1 MNNPTYI
8 VSCKEIGQNQ
18 SYDLNKIVMGPGYG
32 QRSLKDIQMQHVF
45 GGAYKNVWDS
55 NSVKCPN
62 PPSPI
67 SPPVR
72 ENYAPSFN
80 SYQNPYNP
88 YSDMIKLK
96 PL

>member
-1 MNNPTYI
+1 MNNI
-8 VSCKEIGQNQ
+8 VICKEIGQNQ
-18 SYDLNKIVMGPGYG
+18 SYDLNSIVMGPGYG

-62 PPSPI
+62 APPPAGKI
-67 SPPVR
+67 R

-88 YSDMIKLK
+88 YSDIIKLK